1 MAQLLATMHTLGLRL
16 RDRIDAASKDRESGL
31 TTVEIVLWVGFL
43 VLLAG
48 VVYAFLSGYISGKL
62 GSIT

>member
-1 MAQLLATMHTLGLRL
+1 MAHLLATLHTFGLRL
-16 RDRIDAASKDRESGL
+16 RDRIDAASENREAGL

-62 GSIT
+62 ANIT

>member
-1 MAQLLATMHTLGLRL
+1 MRL
-16 RDRIDAASKDRESGL
+16 RDRIDAASKDREAGL

>member
-16 RDRIDAASKDRESGL
+16 RDRIDAASKDREAGL

-48 VVYAFLSGYISGKL
+48 VVYAFLSGYISDKL
-62 GSIT
+62 ANIT

>member
-16 RDRIDAASKDRESGL
+16 RDRIDAASKDREAGL
-31 TTVEIVLWVGFL
+31 TTVEIVMWVGFL

-48 VVYAFLSGYISGKL
+48 VVYVFLSGYISGKL

>member
-16 RDRIDAASKDRESGL
+16 RDRIDAASKDREAGL

-48 VVYAFLSGYISGKL
+48 VVYAFLSGYISGKR